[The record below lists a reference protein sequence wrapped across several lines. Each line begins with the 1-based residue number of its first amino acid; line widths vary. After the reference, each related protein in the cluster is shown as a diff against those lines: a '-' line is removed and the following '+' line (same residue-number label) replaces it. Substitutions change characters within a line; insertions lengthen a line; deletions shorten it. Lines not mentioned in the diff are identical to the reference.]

1 MKIYTSILSSLD
13 IKEDGSVAKSKEVR
27 AMNKNDITMSRQEL
41 YDEVWDLSVAGVAK
55 KYGVDYVNLLR
66 ICKES
71 DIPIPTPK
79 YWAKKNGGSQCEKEI
94 LPESSID
101 TINLSAKKQKQKELP
116 VVSEPIKEQTET
128 KIELV
133 DPLIHKYRD
142 RLLFLEENERLV
154 VLRAADTMTI
164 NDEKKRFHKKIIE
177 YKKTVE
183 EWNKKDRKSLLAK
196 RTPENYL
203 GLSLPFLAGVV
214 SSDALPRTFRIID
227 TLAESIE
234 KLGGKLTDNL
244 GFIIRGENVSL
255 SIQEYQDRTDHVL
268 SKDEK
273 YNLLE
278 YEDNKKRGKY
288 AYLPR
293 MPKYDHIFNGR
304 IKISIEKGKYY
315 RDTKT
320 DSIENQLGLILIDLY
335 EKSESTRLKRI
346 AAEERDRI
354 RKEEQEK
361 KRIFNERKNQ
371 EIELTIQLKNCAM
384 DYEMA
389 CRIRAFIDAVKSN
402 INDSKKKEDW
412 IEWANKKADWYD
424 PSIAYE
430 DEFLGVRD
438 HGKDEEYKKLKNSY
452 GYW

>member
-1 MKIYTSILSSLD
+1 MKIYASILSSLD
-13 IKEDGSVAKSKEVR
+13 IKEDGNVAESKEVR
-27 AMNKNDITMSRQEL
+27 AMNKEDIMMSRQEL

-101 TINLSAKKQKQKELP
+101 TINLSAKKQKQKEFA

-128 KIELV
+128 KVEVV

-142 RLLFLEENERLV
+142 RLLFLDENERLA
-154 VLRAADTMTI
+154 VLIEADTMTI

-183 EWNKKDRKSLLAK
+183 EWNKKDRKSLVAK
-196 RTPENYL
+196 RAPEYYL
-203 GLSLPFLAGVV
+203 GSNLPFLAGVV

-227 TLAESIE
+227 TLAERIE

-268 SKDEK
+268 TKDEK

-278 YEDNKKRGKY
+278 YEDNKKRSKY

-304 IKISIEKGKYY
+304 LKISIEKGKYY

-335 EKSESTRLKRI
+335 EKSESTRLERI

-354 RKEEQEK
+354 QKEEQEK

-389 CRIRAFIDAVKSN
+389 CRIRAFIEAVKSN
-402 INDSKKKEDW
+402 INDSKKREDW
-412 IEWANKKADWYD
+412 IEWAKKKADWYD